1 MPRKLKY
8 FKDAF
13 ETLDGETD
21 ELVEHIKKWQQ
32 YMTDRFERFAHPG
45 AGGSSDA
52 PLLLH

>member
-1 MPRKLKY
+1 MLVFWVVFWVEILLCGK
-8 FKDAF
+8 
-13 ETLDGETD
+13 TD
-21 ELVEHIKKWQQ
+21 ELVEHIKEWQR